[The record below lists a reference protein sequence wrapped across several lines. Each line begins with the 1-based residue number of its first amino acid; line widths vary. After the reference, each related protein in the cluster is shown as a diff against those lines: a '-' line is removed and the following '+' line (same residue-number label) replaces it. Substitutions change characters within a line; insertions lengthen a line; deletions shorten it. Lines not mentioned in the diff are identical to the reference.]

1 VNTRNRPNIKPQS
14 IVRGFDVLV
23 RRKGKFEKITSS
35 PLSKSQ
41 ALQFGAFKVGN
52 TAAATFKLRA
62 SSSNQLGSFTGRGFL
77 NDFSQKNGLFIEKRG
92 RRIKS
97 KGELEE
103 ITFKG
108 LKSLRSKKNKIFRGL
123 KI

>member
-1 VNTRNRPNIKPQS
+1 
-14 IVRGFDVLV
+14 VLV
-23 RRKGKFEKITSS
+23 RRGGRFSQVSGS
-35 PLSKSQ
+35 PLSRKE
-41 ALQFGAFKVGN
+41 ALQFGAFKVGT
-52 TAAATFKLRA
+52 TAAATFKLRE
-62 SSSNQLGSFTGRGFL
+62 STSNRLGSFTGRGIL
-77 NDFSQKNGLFIEKRG
+77 SDFKEKNGLYIEKRG

-108 LKSLRSKKNKIFRGL
+108 LKSLRSKKNKIFGGL